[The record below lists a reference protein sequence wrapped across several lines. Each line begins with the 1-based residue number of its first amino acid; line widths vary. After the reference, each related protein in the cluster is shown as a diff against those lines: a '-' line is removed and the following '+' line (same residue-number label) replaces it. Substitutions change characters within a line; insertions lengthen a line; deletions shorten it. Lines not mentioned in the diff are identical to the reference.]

1 MGIFQSVGD
10 SSAQVVKKLP
20 DDGPLLL
27 RHIAHALA
35 ERGDGAALA
44 KVFQTG
50 RLEGSGIMGQSDE
63 LKGLGAK
70 GVSLLLHEKE
80 V

>member
-1 MGIFQSVGD
+1 MGVFQSVGD

-35 ERGDGAALA
+35 ERGDGSALA

-50 RLEGSGIMGQSDE
+50 RLEGGDIMGRSDE
-63 LKGLGAK
+63 LKGLDAK